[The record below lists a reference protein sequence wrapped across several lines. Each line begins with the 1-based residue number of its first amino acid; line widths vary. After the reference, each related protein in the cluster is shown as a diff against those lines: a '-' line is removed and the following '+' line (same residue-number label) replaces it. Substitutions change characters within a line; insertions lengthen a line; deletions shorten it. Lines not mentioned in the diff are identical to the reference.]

1 VRTLRIESLDDL
13 LEVLKVLANPT
24 RLKIVAL
31 LARRPMYVSEIAR
44 ELKVPYP
51 LVHLYLSKLE
61 QVGIVRSRYEF
72 VRSERPHVRR
82 YCELADFRI
91 VVSPEAIRRLA
102 GGEEREG

>member
-1 VRTLRIESLDDL
+1 VRTFKIESLDDL

-24 RLKIVAL
+24 RLRIVAL

-44 ELKVPYP
+44 ELGVPYP

-82 YCELADFRI
+82 YCELADFRV
-91 VVSPEAIRRLA
+91 VVSPEVIRRLA